1 MAAAPTMADNDS
13 TARSLL
19 VADMDQTLLSGHCG
33 CIRGFPTVWPV
44 TAARPRHFGRRHN
57 EAMTTTP
64 AVPRDPS
71 PTLAY
76 RIATLLIGVGTVH
89 FLAPKPFDTIIPA
102 ELPGSPRLYTYGSG
116 VAELGIGA
124 LLLARGTRRFG
135 ALAAVALFVGVFPAN
150 VNMVRLWWDK
160 PWPMRVVALARLPLQ
175 IPMIT
180 AALNVRR
187 NS

>member
-1 MAAAPTMADNDS
+1 
-13 TARSLL
+13 
-19 VADMDQTLLSGHCG
+19 
-33 CIRGFPTVWPV
+33 
-44 TAARPRHFGRRHN
+44 
-57 EAMTTTP
+57 MTTTSV
-64 AVPRDPS
+64 AQRDANQKA
-71 PTLAY
+71 AY
-76 RIATLLIGVGTVH
+76 RIAALLLGVGTTH
-89 FLAPKPFDTIIPA
+89 FLAPQPFDTIVPA

-116 VAELGIGA
+116 VAEVGIGA

-135 ALAAVALFVGVFPAN
+135 ALVAAALFVGVFPAN

-180 AALNVRR
+180 TALKVRR